1 MKADINKLIDEYL
14 LYLKALA
21 KSEKTIEWYLPILKR
36 FFMFLESNQMLSDIS
51 RIGNKELTSYLLHLR
66 ESGRWPGR
74 SDIMGD
80 RGKLS
85 PFSIR
90 GHVVAIK
97 AFWSWL
103 LNEGYIDKNPLVKY
117 KLPEVPD
124 NIIKIIEPERF
135 NELLNY
141 IDRSDPIG
149 DRYFCLFLLLFDTGM
164 RLSEAVNIKLDDF
177 TDSKGFVTVLGKGK
191 KERGVPISL
200 ETRKEI
206 NRYLHRSRSTIFPGE
221 SPYLFP
227 GADGNHVTVNSV
239 QQYLRRLVKKSGLG
253 DARIYCHLFRHSFA
267 THTLNKGASIAH
279 IKVIMGH
286 KSIATTMKYTHLK
299 PADLQREHDRYSPV
313 KDLNFARKN
322 THGRSKKK
330 LEEKTG
336 RN

>member
-14 LYLKALA
+14 LYLKALGR
-21 KSEKTIEWYLPILKR
+21 SDKTQSGYFQALSR
-36 FFMFLESNQMLSDIS
+36 FFAFLESNRSIDDIS
-51 RIGNKELTSYLLHLR
+51 QIGRKELTSYINYLR
-66 ESGRWPGR
+66 QSERWPGR
-74 SDIMGD
+74 LDIQGD
-80 RGKLS
+80 RGGLS

-90 GHVVAIK
+90 AYVVAIK
-97 AFWSWL
+97 PFWNWL
-103 LNEGYIDKNPLVKY
+103 FNEGYIDRNPLARY
-117 KLPEVPD
+117 PLPDVPE
-124 NIIKIIEPERF
+124 NIIKVVEPRQFE
-135 NELLNY
+135 ELLSF
-141 IDRSDPIG
+141 IDRSTPTG
-149 DRYFCLFLLLFDTGM
+149 DRYYCLFFLLYDTGM
-164 RLSEAVNIKLDDF
+164 RISEAVSIKLDHFIDA
-177 TDSKGFVTVLGKGK
+177 KECIVVIGKGD
-191 KERGVPISL
+191 KERYIPISL
-200 ETRKEI
+200 ETRREI

-239 QQYLRRLVKKSGLG
+239 QQYLRRLVKNSGLG